1 MANTWPKM
9 TEIAIVNFFNL
20 FLAGD
25 MKVDRKHTGW
35 FFYWF
40 LIVVLQTKLVHL
52 DLLISMIGGI
62 S

>member
-35 FFYWF
+35 FF
-40 LIVVLQTKLVHL
+40 LLVPDSRFA
-52 DLLISMIGGI
+52 DLTGS